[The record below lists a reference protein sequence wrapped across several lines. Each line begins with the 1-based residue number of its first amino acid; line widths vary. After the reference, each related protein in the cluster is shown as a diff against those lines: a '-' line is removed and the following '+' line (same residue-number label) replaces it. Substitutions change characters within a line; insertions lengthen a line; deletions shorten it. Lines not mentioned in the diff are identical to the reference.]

1 MLKQVQE
8 EKDQMK
14 ETMEGYKQ
22 AEAKHKKD
30 MAALQTQYE
39 SNISKSQP
47 HILRDDTTFFDR
59 VRNIGLTLTPVDH
72 QKYGKHQSD
81 CNIKAEEAEFMPN
94 NNQFGC
100 AVFIAEHLKATAKE
114 NKILFTMPPG
124 EGKSRITVALLYLMM
139 KKNVTYF
146 TLLFSHE
153 AIMKADQD
161 KLERLE
167 TQWGLDIRYEV
178 YAADK
183 EISARTNEM
192 LIIDEA
198 DYLLLD
204 KQLQPDKKFKYIVGL
219 TATALEKK
227 DGVE

>member
-1 MLKQVQE
+1 
-8 EKDQMK
+8 
-14 ETMEGYKQ
+14 
-22 AEAKHKKD
+22 
-30 MAALQTQYE
+30 
-39 SNISKSQP
+39 
-47 HILRDDTTFFDR
+47 
-59 VRNIGLTLTPVDH
+59 
-72 QKYGKHQSD
+72 
-81 CNIKAEEAEFMPN
+81 
-94 NNQFGC
+94 
-100 AVFIAEHLKATAKE
+100 
-114 NKILFTMPPG
+114 MPPG
-124 EGKSRITVALLYLMM
+124 EGKSRITVALLYLML

-167 TQWGLDIRYEV
+167 NQWGLDIRYEV

-204 KQLQPDKKFKYIVGL
+204 K
-219 TATALEKK
+219 
-227 DGVE
+227 